1 MFYYVYGYRF
11 GAMRYEL
18 FNKQGFCDPTFYYG
32 SACRDY
38 IARNITQD
46 RDLVKYKKKFYRN
59 IDELIYPLKKLNT
72 AEIDE
77 ANNEID
83 KENVLVSDNY
93 INDSTKKIQNITDV
107 LTQIKTQSLGNLGS
121 GMSKPLKDVNAAI
134 SDKLKD
140 LPNTLKRMQT
150 MLNDGFIKPSTIHL
164 HDALEKLYKS
174 TLDSGAKPAIS
185 TMGNNAPMPRF
196 SPDIPIGK

>member
-1 MFYYVYGYRF
+1 MAIASV
-11 GAMRYEL
+11 AMRYEL

-46 RDLVKYKKKFYRN
+46 RDLVKYKQKFYSN
-59 IDELIYPLKKLNT
+59 IDELIDPLKKLDVLDINN
-72 AEIDE
+72 

-83 KENVLVSDNY
+83 KENVLVSDDY
-93 INDSTKKIQNITDV
+93 INDSTKKIQKITDV
-107 LTQIKTQSLGNLGS
+107 LNQIKTQSLGNLGS
-121 GMSKPLKDVNAAI
+121 GMLKPLKDVNTAI

-140 LPNTLKRMQT
+140 LPNTLKQMQT

-164 HDALEKLYKS
+164 YDALEKLYKS
-174 TLDSGAKPAIS
+174 TLDGAVKPLLS
-185 TMGNNAPMPRF
+185 PMDNNSQKPTF